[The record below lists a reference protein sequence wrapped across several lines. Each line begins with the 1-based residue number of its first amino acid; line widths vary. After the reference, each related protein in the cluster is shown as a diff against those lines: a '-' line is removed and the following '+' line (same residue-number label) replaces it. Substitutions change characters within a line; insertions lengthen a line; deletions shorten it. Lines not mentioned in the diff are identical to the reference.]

1 MVIIQGLDNGQCW
14 DKHYENKYDIIQK
27 IMKKGSDNIA

>member
-14 DKHYENKYDIIQK
+14 DKHYENKCDIIKNMVK
-27 IMKKGSDNIA
+27 IGNDNIA